1 MTTIIEEIIK
11 IELGIKTDKITP
23 LSGGSINDAY
33 CVSHAN
39 KNWFIKLNS
48 KTKYPGMFEL
58 ESKGLKLLKNSDFII
73 PGVISYGEYLDYSY
87 LILDFID
94 TLSEQQMNW
103 HLFGKNLAKMHQLSN
118 DVFGLDYQNY
128 IGSLEQKNNSAI
140 TWEEFYANQRILAL
154 SESAFNLGLLSNAGI
169 KSAERLC
176 AKLQDLLP
184 KESPS
189 LLHGDLWQGNLLCNK
204 DSKPVLIDPAVYYGH
219 REMDLAMLFLFGSIP
234 NDSILEYELTYP
246 LEKGWKKR
254 MDIHQLYPLLVHLIL
269 FGESY
274 YGSVN
279 SILKKYV

>member
-11 IELGIKTDKITP
+11 IELGIKIDKITP
-23 LSGGSINDAY
+23 LSGGSINAAY
-33 CVSHAN
+33 CVSHSN
-39 KNWFIKLNS
+39 RNWFIKIND
-48 KTKYPGMFEL
+48 KEKYPGMFEA
-58 ESKGLKLLKNSDFII
+58 EAKGLALLKKSDFII
-73 PGVISYGEYLDYSY
+73 PGIIAYGEHLDYSY

-103 HLFGKNLAKMHQLSN
+103 PLFGKNLAKMHQLSN

-154 SESAFNLGLLSNAGI
+154 SESAFNLGLLSNTEI

-204 DSKPVLIDPAVYYGH
+204 DSQPVLIDPAVYYGH

-274 YGSVN
+274 FGSVN

>member
-11 IELGIKTDKITP
+11 IELGIKIDKITP
-23 LSGGSINDAY
+23 LSGGSINAAY
-33 CVSHAN
+33 CVSHSN
-39 KNWFIKLNS
+39 RNWFIKIND
-48 KTKYPGMFEL
+48 KEKYPGMFEA
-58 ESKGLKLLKNSDFII
+58 EAKGLALLKKSDFII
-73 PGVISYGEYLDYSY
+73 PGIIAYGEHLDYSY

-103 HLFGKNLAKMHQLSN
+103 PLFGKNLAKMHQLSN

-154 SESAFNLGLLSNAGI
+154 SESAFNLGLLSNTEI

>member
-11 IELGIKTDKITP
+11 IELGIKIDKITP
-23 LSGGSINDAY
+23 LSGGSINAAY
-33 CVSHAN
+33 CVSHSN
-39 KNWFIKLNS
+39 RNWFIKIND
-48 KTKYPGMFEL
+48 KEKYPGMFEA
-58 ESKGLKLLKNSDFII
+58 EAKGLALLKKSDFII
-73 PGVISYGEYLDYSY
+73 PGIIAYGEHLDYSY

-103 HLFGKNLAKMHQLSN
+103 PLFGKNLAKMHQLSN

-154 SESAFNLGLLSNAGI
+154 SESAFNLGLLSNTEI

-204 DSKPVLIDPAVYYGH
+204 DSQPVLIDPAVYYGH

-234 NDSILEYELTYP
+234 NDSILEYELIYP